1 MSTRTIVVAFVALLI
16 GAITRD
22 ALSSTARAD
31 NQPAF
36 DRALAERIV
45 RAQETQAEALKTIA
59 HAQEQQA
66 RQLENVVRAIEH
78 GK

>member
-1 MSTRTIVVAFVALLI
+1 MSTRTIIVALVALLI
-16 GAITRD
+16 GALTRD
-22 ALSSTARAD
+22 ALLRSARAD

-66 RQLENVVRAIEH
+66 RQLENIGRAIERS
-78 GK
+78 K